1 MAIYKGNTK
10 ISGIEV
16 VDNIDDENSSTG
28 STYSSNKIDEE
39 LDKKQD
45 TIATDGVV
53 PIANGGTG
61 KTTAAEACAE
71 LGAVPFKSFV
81 LDSDATLADF
91 LELTIPKA
99 QMCSIGRFRD
109 DPGLFGNAATSSSI
123 GTWFRYIVTAQNFIG
138 SNNSIEAE
146 YILFRGTNYTPRIVH
161 VIGTSASG
169 FSISAD
175 YSLAKSS

>member
-1 MAIYKGNTK
+1 MAIYKGSTK
-10 ISGIEV
+10 ISGVEI
-16 VDNIDDENSSTG
+16 VDNIDDENSSAS

-45 TIATDGVV
+45 TIATL

-61 KTTAAEACAE
+61 KTTATEACAE

-109 DPGLFGNAATSSSI
+109 DPGLFGNAATSGSI

-138 SNNSIEAE
+138 SSNNIDAE
-146 YILFRGTNYTPRIVH
+146 YILFRGTNYTPRIIH